1 QRTPKSAREV
11 ETLAAGTKSMT
22 SWHAIHACQMA
33 RECCGGLGF
42 LSENQIS
49 IIRRDVDVFATFEGD
64 NTVLMQLLAK
74 NRLSGYAQNYEQDL
88 VISVIR
94 ALRDW
99 AKTELVEG
107 NPIIARKTD
116 EAHLRD
122 AAFHGEVLRL
132 RARNQLVSA
141 ARRIRKR
148 IDNGIEPFTAFNQIQ
163 DHLLAYAQS
172 EMQRHAGE
180 QFTAAVAALAD

>member
-1 QRTPKSAREV
+1 
-11 ETLAAGTKSMT
+11 
-22 SWHAIHACQMA
+22 
-33 RECCGGLGF
+33 
-42 LSENQIS
+42 
-49 IIRRDVDVFATFEGD
+49 
-64 NTVLMQLLAK
+64 
-74 NRLSGYAQNYEQDL
+74 QDL

-172 EMQRHAGE
+172 EMQRQAGE
-180 QFTAAVAALAD
+180 QFTAAVAALADGPSKDALEALRQLWAVDVIYNDSAWYLHNGYFRPEKHRALRKLRLK